1 MKDLRDKLWQLLRMK
16 MRFATTGAIATGVD
30 YVIYIALVDRVFSP
44 VVSNLISY
52 PCGVIVNFTLH
63 RKFVFQVRGPAWR
76 AFLLSVLVS
85 VGGLGLSTLLI
96 HTLSQME
103 FFAAHQ
109 PITKLASASVVFFY
123 NFYLKRFVFEGK
135 FV

>member
-1 MKDLRDKLWQLLRMK
+1 MKL
-16 MRFATTGAIATGVD
+16 RFAMTGAVATGVD
-30 YVIYIALVDRVFSP
+30 YVVYIALVNRIFSP

-52 PCGVIVNFTLH
+52 PCGVVVNFMLH
-63 RKFVFQVRGPAWR
+63 KRFVFHLEGRPAR
-76 AFLLSVLVS
+76 AFMLSILVS

-96 HTLSQME
+96 HGLSQLD

-109 PITKLASASVVFFY
+109 PVTKLAAAGVVFFY

-135 FV
+135 FM